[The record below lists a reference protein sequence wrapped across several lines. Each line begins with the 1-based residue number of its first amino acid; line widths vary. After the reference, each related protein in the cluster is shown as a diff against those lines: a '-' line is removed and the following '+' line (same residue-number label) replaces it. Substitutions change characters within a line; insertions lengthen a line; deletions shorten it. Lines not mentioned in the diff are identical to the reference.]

1 MKAPTWKKVWRL
13 GILDRDHLIV
23 ITGKPD
29 PQLTMDNGRTDM
41 NTDRKLE
48 RDTESPYASYCRADA
63 PIWGR
68 YLKETEMEDK
78 EVTDL
83 WNSSLDSLL
92 VFVSGGTLSR
102 VEYHLKSN
110 RLDCLPLF

>member
-1 MKAPTWKKVWRL
+1 V
-13 GILDRDHLIV
+13 
-23 ITGKPD
+23 
-29 PQLTMDNGRTDM
+29 DNGQIDVNM
-41 NTDRKLE
+41 DRKLE
-48 RDTESPYASYCRADA
+48 GDTESPYASYCRADA

-92 VFVSGGTLSR
+92 VFVSQGHPFSCRILADAR
-102 VEYHLKSN
+102 
-110 RLDCLPLF
+110 